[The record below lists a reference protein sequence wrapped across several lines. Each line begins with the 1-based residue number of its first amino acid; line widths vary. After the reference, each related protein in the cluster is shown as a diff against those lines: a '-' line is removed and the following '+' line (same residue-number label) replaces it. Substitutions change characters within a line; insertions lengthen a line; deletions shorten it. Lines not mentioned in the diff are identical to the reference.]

1 MQNVIGLFDSGSG
14 GLSVLKALR
23 TALPEIDFV
32 YFADLLRCPYGQRS
46 QEEIRSISFE
56 NLSFLKSMCSTV
68 VIACH
73 TSSSVL
79 GPSFLWQDLCVITML
94 EATLALLKEHAH
106 TPLAFMATPTTITQ
120 LFHSENW
127 NLKQHHPNL
136 QPLSCPNLAKEI
148 EDSIHLE
155 NTAPCYAQ
163 ALLSKGVQGVVYG
176 CTHYPFSEPFLS
188 KNLPSSFRYLDPA
201 DYIAQQVKTLQ
212 PPIPWGTGKVTF
224 YLNQASETFVQNV
237 RQFLKIQEPQIIYKN
252 N

>member
-46 QEEIRSISFE
+46 KEEIRSISFE
-56 NLSFLKSMCSTV
+56 NLSFLQSFCSTV

-127 NLKQHHPNL
+127 NLKQHHPHL

-148 EDSIHLE
+148 EDNIHLE

-163 ALLSKGVQGVVYG
+163 ALLSKWVQGVVYG
-176 CTHYPFSEPFLS
+176 CTHYPFAEPFLS

-201 DYIAQQVKTLQ
+201 DYIAQQVKALQ
-212 PPIPWGTGKVTF
+212 PPIPGGTGKVTF

-252 N
+252 I